1 MGMLAAFRSNWTK
14 VQTVPAY
21 FAEMQVLL
29 PGGLVSLLLA
39 DNSLKRIMIKSD
51 KTVLSTDVV

>member
-1 MGMLAAFRSNWTK
+1 MGMLAALRSNWTK
-14 VQTVPAY
+14 VQTVPSY
-21 FAEMQVLL
+21 FAEVQALL

-51 KTVLSTDVV
+51 KAVLSTDVV

>member
-1 MGMLAAFRSNWTK
+1 MVRAIRSNWTN

-39 DNSLKRIMIKSD
+39 DDSLKRIMIKSD
-51 KTVLSTDVV
+51 KAVLLTDVV

>member
-1 MGMLAAFRSNWTK
+1 MGMVATVRSNWTK

-29 PGGLVSLLLA
+29 PGGLVPLLLA

-51 KTVLSTDVV
+51 KAVLSTDVV